1 MLEQEME
8 VHHMDQLQKEII
20 SLMAYE
26 VLDLV
31 VVEES
36 LEIELDLED
45 QE

>member
-1 MLEQEME
+1 ME